1 MYPMGNTGEE
11 SDEDMPFMGESAR
24 DISREVPANVQGYYF
39 IIAPA
44 IKANTVPAYSII
56 FRKQAQSEFSR
67 PIETD
72 IANEYYIT
80 MNILTDGFQS
90 VVIQQQST
98 QYIDPEEQAHSEDDE
113 SSQFK
118 QSKRYKK
125 GVMQFIQNFKPPSK
139 KGRGDDSSSIGTGVS
154 LDTQEEDIDESSMRR
169 RIKKPTRQVRK
180 INTSS
185 LAAASLGAPS
195 AEASEI
201 GSSVGVVQTP
211 AEKKQKRPP
220 RMKGKGPSINISSLV
235 FPSEEEG
242 EGERGSAAA
251 APTTAVSVEP
261 SKKPRV
267 KKLNIAPLKLTQ
279 LPRLPK
285 GQQLLGD
292 EVGLSD
298 IREVSDEERDES

>member
-1 MYPMGNTGEE
+1 
-11 SDEDMPFMGESAR
+11 MPFMGESAR
-24 DISREVPANVQGYYF
+24 DISREVLANVQGYYF

-67 PIETD
+67 PKETD
-72 IANEYYIT
+72 TANEYYIT

-169 RIKKPTRQVRK
+169 RIKKPTRQVGK

-201 GSSVGVVQTP
+201 GSSVGVGVVQTT

-235 FPSEEEG
+235 FPSEEEREGEG
-242 EGERGSAAA
+242 EGERGSAAT

-267 KKLNIAPLKLTQ
+267 KKLNIAPLKLSQ